1 MADVRYQPCTGATA
15 ESGGW
20 RVAVAGR
27 ALAALPAEVP
37 VRTVETVWKRLG
49 SGAGIGALLEAL
61 TGAFGTSLTAIPHF
75 AVAVAEE
82 DGMRVA
88 VRGPLELVV
97 EGAHE
102 TEAISGAGVTTWV
115 ERLLP
120 GAHRLSIDF
129 TGPLDDA
136 AALPIADGVVAAA
149 ALVFTLGGGA
159 SEGADSPPQPRRIAE
174 PVLPIEPELPAEAP
188 DAPYRARAPNA
199 PEASDAIDS
208 VPEHLS
214 AEGDTWLPLT
224 STSAPAASE
233 TVAPADADEDD
244 ELWGET
250 VARPL
255 QIAEPAVDPII
266 ERVVDSGA
274 PSSPSADEFG
284 DHDGETIGVA
294 DLRAMREAERER
306 FESTDQVPPRKPR
319 QGRIR
324 LSTGRSSRSI
334 APSSSVDGRARRGP
348 AVRTCHT

>member
-159 SEGADSPPQPRRIAE
+159 TKVPTVAAAAPIVEPVAPQPSPLSSPPSPH
-174 PVLPIEPELPAEAP
+174 
-188 DAPYRARAPNA
+188 
-199 PEASDAIDS
+199 S
-208 VPEHLS
+208 
-214 AEGDTWLPLT
+214 
-224 STSAPAASE
+224 
-233 TVAPADADEDD
+233 
-244 ELWGET
+244 
-250 VARPL
+250 
-255 QIAEPAVDPII
+255 
-266 ERVVDSGA
+266 
-274 PSSPSADEFG
+274 PSSPSSPMRRM
-284 DHDGETIGVA
+284 
-294 DLRAMREAERER
+294 LRTR
-306 FESTDQVPPRKPR
+306 STPSPSTSPRR
-319 QGRIR
+319 ATRG
-324 LSTGRSSRSI
+324 SR
-334 APSSSVDGRARRGP
+334 
-348 AVRTCHT
+348 